1 MIVQLSPRYKFVC
14 ERCGKEQFPDKY
26 NEIHGTHEI
35 VFTERGLSR
44 IRRTEGE
51 VCEDC
56 YNDFWEVA
64 DNFFHEVNRE
74 ERNGGTE

>member
-1 MIVQLSPRYKFVC
+1 MIVQLSPSYKFVC
-14 ERCGKEQFPDKY
+14 DRCGKELFPEHH
-26 NEIHGTHEI
+26 EIRGIHEI
-35 VFTERGLSR
+35 VFTERGISR

-74 ERNGGTE
+74 ERNGGAE